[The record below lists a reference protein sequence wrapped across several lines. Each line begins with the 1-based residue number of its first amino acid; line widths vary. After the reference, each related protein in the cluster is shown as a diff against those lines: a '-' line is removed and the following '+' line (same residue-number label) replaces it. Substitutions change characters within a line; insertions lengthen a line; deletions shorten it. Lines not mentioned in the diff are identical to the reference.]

1 MTKNYIFILFMFGFI
16 LLFAFGIVSSRKDFL
31 KHLSVLLIAVFPLV
45 CNPTLV
51 PAISNYFGGQ
61 LAKEDTLSIGDFNN
75 DGRCDVYESCASQ
88 PNPDDFNND
97 GRCDVYESCAS
108 QPNPDDLE
116 GLDKNGLTSPSGKYN
131 SGGSTLHLFLQD
143 LQGNPSSLLA
153 KILNKVGL
161 VEKLELVASP
171 LILEESD
178 PEVLQN
184 RKKLALQQAGLKN
197 PLQVLKASTK
207 FLIMPIMFMD
217 NGSVF
222 LNIQSYELPIWIIF
236 YALFLYNIVRRFFER
251 NFQFYIHF
259 LPTIFIIEFIV
270 ISALTEI
277 NVGTALRHRSLLL
290 IPIMYLLIT
299 NGSTKHHEHR
309 VNHKFK

>member
-16 LLFAFGIVSSRKDFL
+16 LLFAFGIVSNRKDFL

-61 LAKEDTLSIGDFNN
+61 LAKEDTLSIG
-75 DGRCDVYESCASQ
+75 
-88 PNPDDFNND
+88 DFNND

-171 LILEESD
+171 LILEKSD